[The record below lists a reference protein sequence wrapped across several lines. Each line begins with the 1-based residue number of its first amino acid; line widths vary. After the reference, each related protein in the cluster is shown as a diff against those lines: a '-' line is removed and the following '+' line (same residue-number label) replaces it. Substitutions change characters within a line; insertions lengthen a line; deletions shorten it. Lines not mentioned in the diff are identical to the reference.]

1 MRKYSSLPG
10 ILTMTWMLSATY
22 LSQDS
27 PLGKKVA
34 PVEMVRAK
42 AVRSELKTAEGKI
55 GRVDPGVK
63 TLSLIE
69 SKTTRTFYWDEGTLM
84 TVAGHSVKPSALIP
98 EARVTVYFL
107 NKDDRN
113 LARSI
118 VIMPPKM
125 MARGK

>member
-1 MRKYSSLPG
+1 MRKYSSLLG
-10 ILTMTWMLSATY
+10 ILGMTWMLSATF
-22 LSQDS
+22 LAQDS
-27 PLGKKVA
+27 PLGNIVA
-34 PVEMVRAK
+34 PREMVRAK

-55 GRVDPGVK
+55 GRVDSEAK

-69 SKTTRTFYWDEGTLM
+69 SKTTQTFYWDEGTLM

-98 EARVTVYFL
+98 EARVTVYFVQ
-107 NKDDRN
+107 KDDKN

-118 VIMPPKM
+118 VITPPKM

>member
-10 ILTMTWMLSATY
+10 VLVMTWMLSSVCSA
-22 LSQDS
+22 QDS

-42 AVRSELKTAEGKI
+42 APRSELKTAEGKI
-55 GRVDPGVK
+55 GRVDPGAK
-63 TLSLIE
+63 ALSLIE
-69 SKTTRTFYWDEGTLM
+69 STITRTFYWDEGTLM

-98 EARVTVYFL
+98 EAKVTVYFL
-107 NKDDRN
+107 QKDDRN

-125 MARGK
+125 MAGGK

>member
-1 MRKYSSLPG
+1 MRKYSSLLG
-10 ILTMTWMLSATY
+10 ILGMTWMLSATF
-22 LSQDS
+22 LAQDS
-27 PLGKKVA
+27 PLGNKVA
-34 PVEMVRAK
+34 PREMVRAK

-55 GRVDPGVK
+55 GRVDSEAK

-69 SKTTRTFYWDEGTLM
+69 SKTTQTFYWDEGTLM

-98 EARVTVYFL
+98 EARVTVYFVQ
-107 NKDDRN
+107 KDDKN

-118 VIMPPKM
+118 VITPPKM

>member
-1 MRKYSSLPG
+1 
-10 ILTMTWMLSATY
+10 MTWVLSATY
-22 LSQDS
+22 SAQDRPS
-27 PLGKKVA
+27 GKKVA
-34 PVEMVRAK
+34 PVEMVRTK

-55 GRVDPGVK
+55 GRVDPGAR

-107 NKDDRN
+107 QKDDKN

>member
-1 MRKYSSLPG
+1 MRKYLSLPG
-10 ILTMTWMLSATY
+10 VLGMAWILSAIY
-22 LSQDS
+22 PAEDG
-27 PLGKKVA
+27 PLGKKVEL
-34 PVEMVRAK
+34 VEKERARAAK
-42 AVRSELKTAEGKI
+42 SGLKTAEGKI
-55 GRVDPGVK
+55 GRVDPGAK

-69 SKTTRTFYWDEGTLM
+69 STTTRTFYWDEGTLM

-107 NKDDRN
+107 QKDDKN

-125 MARGK
+125 MAGGK